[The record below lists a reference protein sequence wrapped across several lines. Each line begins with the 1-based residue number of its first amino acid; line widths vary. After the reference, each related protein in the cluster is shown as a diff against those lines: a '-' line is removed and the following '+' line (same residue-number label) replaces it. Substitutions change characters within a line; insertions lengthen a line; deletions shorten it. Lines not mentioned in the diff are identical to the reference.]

1 MELNWYGLNCFRITE
16 RGQATIIT
24 DPYTAKSGLTLPKVK
39 GDIVTLSNG
48 SGHGVISNASR
59 TLDGPGEYEISGIFI
74 WANATHHKESR
85 NIHYAFDYDGLTVAH
100 LGRIA
105 KVPTQPQV
113 EALGEVNVLL
123 LPVGGGDSLTAV
135 QAAEVVSM
143 IEPNYVIPMYYKTKG
158 VKADLE
164 GLDRFLKEM
173 GVTEHEARDTLKVTS
188 SGLPE
193 ETQTVVLNPKE

>member
-1 MELNWYGLNCFRITE
+1 MEINWFGLNCFRITE

-24 DPYTAKSGLTLPKVK
+24 DPHNAKSGLTLPKLK
-39 GDIVTLSNG
+39 GDIVTTSNG
-48 SGHGVISNASR
+48 AVEAISGSSHTI
-59 TLDGPGEYEISGIFI
+59 DGPGEYEISGIFI
-74 WANATHHKESR
+74 WGTATHKNDSR
-85 NIHYAFDYDGLTVAH
+85 NIHFSFDYDGLTVAH

-105 KVPTQPQV
+105 KVPSQTQV

-123 LPVGGGDSLTAV
+123 LPIGGGDSLTAV

-158 VKADLE
+158 VKAELE

-173 GVTEHEARDTLKVTS
+173 GVTEYEAQESLKVTT

-193 ETQTVVLNPKE
+193 ETQTVVLTPKE

>member
-1 MELNWYGLNCFRITE
+1 MEINWFGLNCFRITE

-24 DPYTAKSGLTLPKVK
+24 DPHNAKIGPALPKIK
-39 GDIVTLSNG
+39 GDIVTTSNG
-48 SGHGVISNASR
+48 DAEAVSGSSHTI
-59 TLDGPGEYEISGIFI
+59 DGPGEYEIDGIFI
-74 WANATHHKESR
+74 WGTATHKDDNR
-85 NIHYAFDYDGLTVAH
+85 NVHFSFDYDGLTVAH

-105 KVPTQPQV
+105 KVPTQTQV

-143 IEPNYVIPMYYKTKG
+143 IEPNYVVPMYYKTKG

-164 GLDRFLKEM
+164 GVDRFLKEM
-173 GVTEHEARDTLKVTS
+173 GVTEYEAQDSLKLS
-188 SGLPE
+188 QSGLPE